1 MKPAVARHG
10 RGASAFGG
18 GPGRSSRGID
28 GRPRRQIDP
37 GTAGPIKDRILLK
50 LTRQRSVNCIGS
62 VRLVDLQHARWPGRL
77 RFSFPS
83 LGGADLANST
93 HLISQFEKIL
103 CALSVSQ
110 ETPIILFARRN
121 WPPPLQ
127 PGRGHFAVP
136 NAPSNTP
143 APALPRRGAVRSESR
158 ALPWPVP
165 LPERW
170 GRP

>member
-50 LTRQRSVNCIGS
+50 LSRPAVRSGIGP

-77 RFSFPS
+77 RS
-83 LGGADLANST
+83 LSQQPWRSRPLPLGERLPLATYCFLATCAIGAG
-93 HLISQFEKIL
+93 
-103 CALSVSQ
+103 
-110 ETPIILFARRN
+110 ARHEAQDQRFGT
-121 WPPPLQ
+121 LQ
-127 PGRGHFAVP
+127 RGSWS
-136 NAPSNTP
+136 APSF
-143 APALPRRGAVRSESR
+143 RS
-158 ALPWPVP
+158 
-165 LPERW
+165 
-170 GRP
+170 